1 MTTQDGLLV
10 ITELISKGSILN
22 EYLISYIF
30 DERGYTDEETLN
42 EIYKE
47 VIGKE
52 AGLLSE
58 GRVGPFS
65 SMEEIQKYSFKVC
78 QEVGASCVQILGS
91 EDVNTALE
99 KSFNGTD
106 LINGLWELGNRMENP
121 DAQNSKGLLGKIFR

>member
-1 MTTQDGLLV
+1 
-10 ITELISKGSILN
+10 
-22 EYLISYIF
+22 
-30 DERGYTDEETLN
+30 
-42 EIYKE
+42 
-47 VIGKE
+47 
-52 AGLLSE
+52 
-58 GRVGPFS
+58 
-65 SMEEIQKYSFKVC
+65 MEEIQKYSFKVC